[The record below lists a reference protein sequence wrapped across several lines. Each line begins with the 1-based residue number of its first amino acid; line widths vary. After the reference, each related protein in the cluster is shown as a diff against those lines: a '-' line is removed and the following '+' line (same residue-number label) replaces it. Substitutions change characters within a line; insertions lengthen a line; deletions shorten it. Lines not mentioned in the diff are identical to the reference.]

1 MEAQV
6 CSSDEL
12 TARNVSAE
20 LVRSLKQRAAGAWRS
35 AEAGAEHGV
44 SSDAKG
50 GFRLWDVAAERC
62 RLVEPF
68 GDGVLYI
75 PGSGLSRVAIRHAA
89 GKIGDRRQKP
99 TAVLFGQRLDQNG
112 IIRFSH

>member
-35 AEAGAEHGV
+35 AEAGA
-44 SSDAKG
+44 
-50 GFRLWDVAAERC
+50 
-62 RLVEPF
+62 
-68 GDGVLYI
+68 
-75 PGSGLSRVAIRHAA
+75 
-89 GKIGDRRQKP
+89 
-99 TAVLFGQRLDQNG
+99 
-112 IIRFSH
+112 